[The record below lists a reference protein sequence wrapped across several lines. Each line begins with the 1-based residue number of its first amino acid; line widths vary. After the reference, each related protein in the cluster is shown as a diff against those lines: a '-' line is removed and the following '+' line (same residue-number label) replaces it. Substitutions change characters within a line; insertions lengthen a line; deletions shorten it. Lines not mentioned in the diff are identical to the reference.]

1 MSKKIIEDKRISSRK
16 RKIIL
21 RKWIAVLW
29 IIFIIILFGAVIGG
43 LNYFYNSSY
52 FKIKNI
58 DITGSNYYK
67 PETIIESIKDLN
79 GANIFEVDKKKY
91 EDTIIN
97 NFTRIKKAELQKV
110 FPDKLTIRLVERLP
124 FLVVLYK
131 NSYFLIDNEGVVIED
146 VTANKEKY
154 KDLLI
159 IKDAINYTPVPG
171 DKIARKN
178 VISAATIF
186 NAFTE
191 EIKLKIKYASINNN
205 FSGDII
211 FATIDNKIIIYGD
224 SKEITKKN
232 LVLEQ
237 ILKDLKNESIY
248 YSIIDLRISDNPV
261 VK

>member
-21 RKWIAVLW
+21 RKWFAMLW
-29 IIFIIILFGAVIGG
+29 IIIIIILFGGVIWG

-58 DITGSNYYK
+58 DIKGSNYYK
-67 PETIIESIKDLN
+67 PEEIKESIKNLN
-79 GANIFEVDKKKY
+79 GANIFEIDKKKY
-91 EDTIIN
+91 EDNIIN

-110 FPDKLTIRLVERLP
+110 FPDKLTINLVERLP
-124 FLVVLYK
+124 FLVILYQ
-131 NSYFLIDNEGVVIED
+131 NRYFLLDNEGVVLEELTD
-146 VTANKEKY
+146 NKEEY
-154 KDLLI
+154 KDLLTV
-159 IKDAINYTPVPG
+159 KDAINYIPVSG
-171 DKIARKN
+171 DKIAKKN
-178 VISAATIF
+178 VISSATIY

-191 EIKLKIKYASINNN
+191 EIKIKIKYASISNN
-205 FSGDII
+205 FFGDII
-211 FATIDNKIIIYGD
+211 FETIDGKIIIYGD

-237 ILKDLKNESIY
+237 ILKDLKNENIY